1 MTSGSAI
8 YRYFGRS
15 LTIAATVVALGFN
28 PANINRVLGQ
38 EFPTRSLTLVVP
50 FAAGGP
56 TDTLARI
63 LADRMRAKLGQSI
76 VIENVSGASGSI
88 AVGRVAHAAPDGYM
102 IGIGHWGTHVL
113 NGAIYTLPYDL
124 LRDLEPVALVA
135 SGPQIIAVKK
145 ELPANNLKE
154 LIAWLKANPNKAS
167 AGTAGA
173 GSGSHVAGVF
183 FQTMTGTQFQFVPY
197 RGAGPAM
204 ADLVA
209 GHIDLMFDQASNSL
223 PQVRGGNIKAFAVTA
238 KTRLSSAPEIP
249 TVDEAGLPGLYIA
262 YWHGLWAP
270 KGTPNDIIEKINAA
284 VVDALADATLRE
296 RFVELGQE
304 IPAREQQTS
313 AALGTFQKAE
323 IEKWWPIV
331 KAADIRGD

>member
-1 MTSGSAI
+1 MIIGAELIGRLRRLPAI
-8 YRYFGRS
+8 AMAFIAFGVANVDRV
-15 LTIAATVVALGFN
+15 AA
-28 PANINRVLGQ
+28 
-38 EFPTRSLTLVVP
+38 EDFPSRSLTLVVP

-63 LADRMRAKLGQSI
+63 LADRMHAKLGQSVI
-76 VIENVSGASGSI
+76 IENVSGASGSI
-88 AVGRVAHAAPDGYM
+88 AIGRVAHASPDGYT
-102 IGIGHWGTHVL
+102 IGIGHWGTNVL

-145 ELPANNLKE
+145 DLPENNLKE

-173 GSGSHVAGVF
+173 GSGAHVAGVF
-183 FQTMTGTQFQFVPY
+183 FQTMTDTRFQFVPY

-238 KTRLSSAPEIP
+238 KARLSSAPEIP
-249 TVDEAGLPGLYIA
+249 TVDEAGLSGLYIA
-262 YWHGLWAP
+262 YWHGVWAP
-270 KGTPNDIIEKINAA
+270 KGTPADVVAKINASI
-284 VVDALADATLRE
+284 VDALSDATLRD

-304 IPAREQQTS
+304 IPARDQQTPQ
-313 AALGTFQKAE
+313 ALGAFQKAE

-331 KAADIRGD
+331 KAADIKAD